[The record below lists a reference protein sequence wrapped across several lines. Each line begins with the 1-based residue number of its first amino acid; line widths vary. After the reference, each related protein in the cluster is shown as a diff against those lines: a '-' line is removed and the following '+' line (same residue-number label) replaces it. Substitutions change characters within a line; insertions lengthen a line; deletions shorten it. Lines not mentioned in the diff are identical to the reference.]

1 MWLVRSWNS
10 QGLMWAR
17 TPGPTAL
24 HPLRR
29 MRLENAS
36 SFAGVEL
43 SRLQELSWRQGNYTL
58 TRDRTGYTL
67 TRDQTGYTLT
77 RDRTGYTLTRDRTGL
92 LRVRA
97 QEFTDWATW
106 PGAPGFEP
114 IKPWNVKFN
123 LIVRL
128 AFDAEMNFWQHT
140 FYVTL
145 PLFSHTQVRHFLT
158 VATTEIETNLFQ
170 ASVDSHF
177 QPVAQE

>member
-67 TRDQTGYTLT
+67 TRD
-77 RDRTGYTLTRDRTGL
+77 RTGL
-92 LRVRA
+92 LRVPA

-158 VATTEIETNLFQ
+158 VLQ
-170 ASVDSHF
+170 
-177 QPVAQE
+177 QK